1 LIKLLLR
8 ILLPI
13 VVIAGAGYA
22 GWTMIQNRPI
32 PETRVVEVPLPLV
45 ETMDVAYSNV
55 RLRVRAEGTVAPRTE
70 AEFVPEVFGR
80 VMEISPSLVVGG
92 FFEEGEVLLRL
103 DSREY
108 ELAVTRSR
116 ASIAQAE
123 LRLEIERQ
131 EAAVAMEEWEL
142 LGAGRPTA
150 LAMREPQI
158 AEAEAALASAEAAL
172 QQAEYD
178 LERAI
183 VRAPFAGRVRSKR
196 VDVGQFVQRGNSVAT
211 IYAVDAV
218 EIRLPI
224 PDSELQFVDL
234 PLAYRG
240 DGGSE
245 SVTGPEVILR
255 SEFAGQ
261 EHEWRGRI
269 VRTEGEID
277 PRTRMVHAIAR
288 VEDPYAR
295 SENRL
300 RPPLALGMFVEA
312 EILGRS
318 SGQVAILPRSV
329 LRGADQVLVVSV
341 AGELR
346 FQQVEILRL
355 ERDRVLVS
363 SGVAEGDQIVVS
375 PLENAVNGM
384 RVRVIEEAPGEETAG
399 ESGAAGMGLIGE

>member
-1 LIKLLLR
+1 MA
-8 ILLPI
+8 
-13 VVIAGAGYA
+13 VVAGAGYA

-32 PETRVVEVPLPLV
+32 PETRVVEVSLPLV
-45 ETMDVAYSNV
+45 ETMEVSYSNV

-70 AEFVPEVFGR
+70 TEFVPEVFGR
-80 VMEISPSLVVGG
+80 VMEISSSLAVGG
-92 FFEEGEVLLRL
+92 FFEEGDVLLRL

-108 ELAVTRSR
+108 EFAVTRSR
-116 ASIAQAE
+116 SAIAQAA
-123 LRLEIERQ
+123 LRLETERQ
-131 EAAVAMEEWEL
+131 EAVVAMGEWEL
-142 LGAGRPTA
+142 LGAGRPTP

-178 LERAI
+178 LERTI
-183 VRAPFAGRVRSKR
+183 VRAPYAGRVRSKR
-196 VDVGQFVQRGNSVAT
+196 VDVGQFVQRGISVAT
-211 IYAVDAV
+211 LYSVDAA

-240 DGGSE
+240 ENGSE
-245 SVTGPEVILR
+245 SVAGPEVILR
-255 SEFAGQ
+255 ARFAGQ

-295 SENRL
+295 SEERL

-312 EILGRS
+312 EILGRP
-318 SGQVAILPRSV
+318 SGRVAILPRSV
-329 LRGADQVLVVSV
+329 LRGADQVLTVDE
-341 AGELR
+341 AGVLR
-346 FQQVEILRL
+346 FQQVEIFRL
-355 ERDRVLVS
+355 ERDRVLVR
-363 SGVAEGDQIVVS
+363 SGLTDGDHIVVS

-384 RVRVIEEAPGEETAG
+384 RVRVIEGLPAEETVG
-399 ESGAAGMGLIGE
+399 EKGTAVMGSIEE

>member
-1 LIKLLLR
+1 MIKLLLR

-13 VVIAGAGYA
+13 VVVAAAGYA
-22 GWTMIQNRPI
+22 GYIMIQNRPI
-32 PETRVVEVPLPLV
+32 PEMRVVEATLPLV
-45 ETMDVAYSNV
+45 DTMDVVYSDV
-55 RLRVRAEGTVAPRTE
+55 QLQVRAEGTVAPRTE
-70 AEFVPEVFGR
+70 TEFVPEVFGR
-80 VMEISPSLVVGG
+80 VMEIAPSLVVGG
-92 FFEEGEVLLRL
+92 FFEEGDLLLRL

-123 LRLEIERQ
+123 LRLETERQ
-131 EAAVAMEEWEL
+131 EAAVAIEEWEL
-142 LGAGRPTA
+142 LGAGRPTP

-172 QQAEYD
+172 EQAEYD
-178 LERAI
+178 LERTV

-211 IYAVDAV
+211 LYAVDAV
-218 EIRLPI
+218 EVRLPI

-234 PLAYRG
+234 PLAYRD
-240 DGGSE
+240 DGESD
-245 SVTGPEVILR
+245 SVTGPAVILR
-255 SEFAGQ
+255 SEFAGSL
-261 EHEWRGRI
+261 HEWRGRI

-288 VEDPYAR
+288 IEDPYAR
-295 SENRL
+295 SENRD

-318 SGQVAILPRSV
+318 SGPVAVLPRTV
-329 LRGADQVLVVSV
+329 LRGANQVLVVDP
-341 AGELR
+341 AGALR
-346 FQQVEILRL
+346 FKEVDIYRL
-355 ERDRVLVS
+355 ERDQILVR
-363 SGVAEGDQIVVS
+363 SGLEAGDRIVVS

-384 RVRVIEEAPGEETAG
+384 RVRVIEEAQAG
-399 ESGAAGMGLIGE
+399 EPAAEDGAAETDLSGE

>member
-1 LIKLLLR
+1 
-8 ILLPI
+8 
-13 VVIAGAGYA
+13 
-22 GWTMIQNRPI
+22 M
-32 PETRVVEVPLPLV
+32 
-45 ETMDVAYSNV
+45 
-55 RLRVRAEGTVAPRTE
+55 APRTE

-80 VMEISPSLVVGG
+80 VMEIAPSLVVGG
-92 FFEEGEVLLRL
+92 FFEEGDVLLRL

-123 LRLEIERQ
+123 LRLETERQ

-142 LGAGRPTA
+142 LGAGPPTP
-150 LAMREPQI
+150 LAMREPHI
-158 AEAEAALASAEAAL
+158 AEAESALASAEAAL

-178 LERAI
+178 LERTI

-196 VDVGQFVQRGNSVAT
+196 VDVGQFVQRGNSIAT
-211 IYAVDAV
+211 LYAVDAV

-240 DGGSE
+240 DGGSVSE
-245 SVTGPEVILR
+245 TGPEVILR

-295 SENRL
+295 SDEGL

-318 SGQVAILPRSV
+318 SGQVAILPRTA
-329 LRGADQVLVVSV
+329 LRGADQVLVVDDEY
-341 AGELR
+341 ELR
-346 FQQVEILRL
+346 VQQVEIFRL
-355 ERDRVLVS
+355 ERDQVMVR
-363 SGVAEGDQIVVS
+363 SGLEEGDRIVVS

-384 RVRVIEEAPGEETAG
+384 PVSVIGEDLGQETA
-399 ESGAAGMGLIGE
+399 EENGAAGMDLAGE

>member
-1 LIKLLLR
+1 MAVL
-8 ILLPI
+8 
-13 VVIAGAGYA
+13 VVAGYVGFA
-22 GWTMIQNRPI
+22 IIESRPV
-32 PETRVVEVPLPLV
+32 PETQAVEAVLPLV
-45 ETMDVAYSNV
+45 ETMDVTYSNV
-55 RLRVRAEGTVAPRTE
+55 RLRVTAEGTVAPRTE
-70 AEFVPEVFGR
+70 TEFVPEVFGR
-80 VMEISPSLVVGG
+80 VMEIAPSLVVGG

-123 LRLEIERQ
+123 LRLETERQ

-142 LGAGRPTA
+142 LGAGRPGS

-178 LERAI
+178 LERTV

-211 IYAVDAV
+211 LYAVDAV

-224 PDSELQFVDL
+224 PDRELQFVDL
-234 PLAYRG
+234 PLAYRD

-245 SVTGPEVILR
+245 PVAGPAVILR
-255 SEFAGQ
+255 SEFAGKQ
-261 EHEWRGRI
+261 HEWRGTI

-295 SENRL
+295 SEDAL

-329 LRGADQVLVVSV
+329 LRGADQVLVVDDTGV
-341 AGELR
+341 LR
-346 FQQVEILRL
+346 FHPVEIFRM
-355 ERDRVLVS
+355 ERDRVMVR
-363 SGVAEGDQIVVS
+363 SGVEEGDRIVVS

-384 RVRVIEEAPGEETAG
+384 RVRVTGAEPVQEAVRETGSAGIGTAG
-399 ESGAAGMGLIGE
+399 E

>member
-1 LIKLLLR
+1 MIKLLLR
-8 ILLPI
+8 ILLPMA
-13 VVIAGAGYA
+13 VLAAAGYA
-22 GWTMIQNRPI
+22 SFIMIQSRPI
-32 PETRVVEVPLPLV
+32 PETQVVEAAIPLV
-45 ETMDVAYSNV
+45 ETMEVAYSNV
-55 RLRVRAEGTVAPRTE
+55 RLRVMAEGTVAPRTE

-80 VMEISPSLVVGG
+80 VMEIAPSLAVGG

-108 ELAVTRSR
+108 ELAVARSR
-116 ASIAQAE
+116 AAIAQAE
-123 LRLEIERQ
+123 LRLETERQ
-131 EAAVAMEEWEL
+131 EAAVAIEEWKL
-142 LGAGRPTA
+142 LGAGRPTP

-158 AEAEAALASAEAAL
+158 AEAEAALTSAEASL

-178 LERAI
+178 LERTI

-211 IYAVDAV
+211 LYAVDAV
-218 EIRLPI
+218 EVRLPI

-245 SVTGPEVILR
+245 PDTGPEVILR
-255 SEFAGQ
+255 AQFAGR

-295 SENRL
+295 SEERL

-318 SGQVAILPRSV
+318 SGRVAILPRSV
-329 LRGADQVLVVSV
+329 LRGADQVLIVDD

-346 FQQVEILRL
+346 FQRVEIFRL
-355 ERDRVLVS
+355 ERDQVMVR
-363 SGVAEGDQIVVS
+363 SGLDEGDQIVVS
-375 PLENAVNGM
+375 PVENAVNGM
-384 RVRVIEEAPGEETAG
+384 RVRVIEEVPGEETAG
-399 ESGAAGMGLIGE
+399 ESGVAGTGLIGE

>member
-1 LIKLLLR
+1 MIKQLLR

-13 VVIAGAGYA
+13 LVIVAAGYA
-22 GWTMIQNRPI
+22 GLTMIQNRPI
-32 PETRVVEVPLPLV
+32 PETRVVEATIPLV
-45 ETMDVAYSNV
+45 ETMEVAYSSV
-55 RLRVRAEGTVAPRTE
+55 RMRVRAEGTVAPRTE
-70 AEFVPEVFGR
+70 AEFVPEVSGR
-80 VMEISPSLVVGG
+80 VMEIAPSLAVGG
-92 FFEEGEVLLRL
+92 FFEQGDVLLRL

-116 ASIAQAE
+116 ALIAQAE
-123 LRLEIERQ
+123 LRLETERQ

-142 LGAGRPTA
+142 LGAGQPTP

-158 AEAEAALASAEAAL
+158 AEAEASLASAEATL
-172 QQAEYD
+172 EQAEYD
-178 LERAI
+178 LERTL

-196 VDVGQFVQRGNSVAT
+196 VDVGQFVQRGSSLAT
-211 IYAVDAV
+211 LYAVDAV
-218 EIRLPI
+218 EVRLPI

-245 SVTGPEVILR
+245 SVAGPEVVLR
-255 SEFAGQ
+255 ANFAGS

-295 SENRL
+295 TEERL

-329 LRGADQVLVVSV
+329 LRGADQVLVVDPEGV
-341 AGELR
+341 LR
-346 FQQVEILRL
+346 FYEVEIFRL
-355 ERDRVLVS
+355 ERDLVMVR
-363 SGVAEGDQIVVS
+363 SGLKAGDRIVVS

-384 RVRVIEEAPGEETAG
+384 RVRVSEAVPDQESAG
-399 ESGAAGMGLIGE
+399 ESGTAGVDSAGE